1 MIIKSLKN
9 LECLICYQVSSSF
22 ETLHDNHRVCVDCY
36 KRLVK
41 PSCPFCRSEIK
52 LYQKPDLVNKYK
64 QKEYFINT
72 QRTERR
78 LKRNRRRNFES
89 YDEYL
94 QHRRKI
100 KTRYKEAHLKKYS
113 C

>member
-1 MIIKSLKN
+1 MA
-9 LECLICYQVSSSF
+9 ECLICYQLSSRF

-36 KRLVK
+36 KRLQA
-41 PSCPFCRSEIK
+41 PTCPFCRSPIK

-64 QKEYFINT
+64 QKEYYINI
-72 QRTERR
+72 QRLERVERR
-78 LKRNRRRNFES
+78 LKRNRRKNFEN

-100 KTRYKEAHLKKYS
+100 KTRYKDAHLLKIS
-113 C
+113 Q